1 MNNKY
6 IIKVVLIILIS
17 SLAQAGKEPKNLK
30 VLKFKT
36 NKEITKYM
44 KSVTKDLGVK
54 CKYCHDMKDKSKDTP
69 MKETARNFM
78 TLVDYINNSFLQDS
92 ADLNSHDNTNVEKH
106 QDTQISCWTCH
117 RGNIEP
123 EKKRPKK

>member
-6 IIKVVLIILIS
+6 IIKVILIMLIS

-36 NKEITKYM
+36 NKETTKYM

-54 CKYCHDMKDKSKDTP
+54 CKYCHDMKDKSKDTDH
-69 MKETARNFM
+69 KIVAREMMRM
-78 TLVDYINNSFLQDS
+78 TM
-92 ADLNSHDNTNVEKH
+92 DLNKNFFIFLEYSINKNSESIV
-106 QDTQISCWTCH
+106 QISCWTCH
-117 RGNIEP
+117 QGSQHP
-123 EKKRPKK
+123 QLSRP